1 MSGSTIG
8 GIAGGI
14 IGFVFTGFN
23 PAGAQWGFM
32 IGSMVGAAVDPDK
45 IAAPDGRDAQEQ
57 TTTDGIPIPAV
68 WGSPPPFMGTV
79 LDGEKKARRIKGK
92 FRSGKGGPK
101 VQDPDSYLWTGAIL
115 ICEGEIAGI
124 SFIVRNGVV
133 VYDRRPNPVI
143 PAAETAKFA
152 SKIRLYLGSESQNP
166 DPALEAIHGVGNT
179 PYYRGRAYMVI
190 VDDDVTDTA
199 GRIAQYAFGVV
210 KSGHTQTVTDSEFA
224 SPPLSRFQN
233 SDWPL
238 VDPEGDYNFEGFIY
252 NHAGEGSDYLARYA
266 GASIQEIKSHFG
278 NHLGGDRSFSTL
290 IGWSAS
296 TSSEPGGNAA
306 GPFGAFSYSGIA
318 EQPDITDNSAI
329 WLVYADTAP
338 VVQYPN
344 SSCTTV
350 PENTPAGAFNPAG
363 FEVAKLP
370 ANTPGY
376 TTLAGYCIPP
386 GFPYVVA
393 GKPPLYIRVTRKR
406 KAPVYEFGDP
416 CDLQTPVLLP
426 DAPDYNVD
434 CDGDINTTPTISA
447 ATGTFRHL
455 SVLRTSTVDG
465 RSQITSYPVGP
476 VLRNDDPNYNSQ
488 SFWEAAYA
496 AAVAAGDPVGDGWV
510 YGVDYPVTGS
520 SATYP
525 VYLYNYST
533 TTIEPDE
540 IFLREVQEELAY
552 RCGVPADRIDATEL
566 SAVTIPGYM
575 VATAAT
581 GANASRGLQPMF
593 FYDMPEVDGK
603 IRCVRRGKPSVG
615 TITDDDFV
623 SVETDDEDIRS
634 QQVEFPKS
642 IHLAYPDPAL
652 NYAITKQTFSREA
665 SAVISVDEQIVTTTI
680 PFDGDT
686 AAQIA
691 DIMGKVAWASAEG
704 RMKCVLPREY
714 TLYTPADC
722 LDYRGKRWLIT
733 KAEYDGY
740 ATAKFEMLYDR
751 AFNYESIATGK
762 DSRPPGS
769 QTSVLRGPTRLETIN
784 LSPLLD
790 SQDRLGLYF
799 GVCGILEGWS
809 GGTISA
815 SIDGGANY
823 ITLGTL
829 RDASVMGHTT
839 TRLPIGSPW
848 VFDPAATVT
857 VKVHGG
863 ELESA
868 TFLQLLNEAN
878 ACVIGDE
885 AVQFEHAVEVD
896 DYTYTLTGLTRAR
909 HGTAVAEHPVHSRFV
924 LLNDSL
930 QFVELQASWIG
941 RTITLHVHS
950 LGTPAGTGYTE
961 SFLWQPANS
970 QTEWP
975 PFHFT
980 AAHDGSS
987 TRIGWIGRARLGSTA
1002 APFHSSFFDGY
1013 RVSITDGTTTVTHT
1027 TVDQHFDY
1035 SDAQR
1040 TADFGSLD
1048 PLDVSIVALNR
1059 ITGAS
1064 PALTGTI

>member
-14 IGFVFTGFN
+14 IGFVVTGFN

-32 IGSMVGAAVDPDK
+32 IGSMIGAAVDPDK

-57 TTTDGIPIPAV
+57 TTTDGIPIPVV

-115 ICEGEIAGI
+115 VCEGEIAGI
-124 SFIVRNGVV
+124 SFIVRNGVI
-133 VYDRRPNPVI
+133 VYDRRPNPQI
-143 PAAETAKFA
+143 TAAETAKFA
-152 SKIRLYLGSESQNP
+152 SKIRLYTGSESQNP
-166 DPALEAIHGVGNT
+166 DPALEAMHGVGNT

-199 GRIAQYAFGVV
+199 GGIAQYAFGVV
-210 KSGHTQTVTDSEFA
+210 KSGETQTVTVSEYAEPRLARFTDAHWPLADGPENYDYTGIIGIIGGGATTHSYTGTSLQDVLSYFSSYSYPGGTTRNPTQYIGYSATTEHDLVPNVGLSIAEHGVDASLPQPSVVDNTFVVLVYNELAPTMSFPYIGFSGGCSLAGHDDVIVDRVGSVAEYFPSDPGGQCAGFA
-224 SPPLSRFQN
+224 EHCGSPPHLFY
-233 SDWPL
+233 WHPL
-238 VDPEGDYNFEGFIY
+238 
-252 NHAGEGSDYLARYA
+252 
-266 GASIQEIKSHFG
+266 
-278 NHLGGDRSFSTL
+278 
-290 IGWSAS
+290 
-296 TSSEPGGNAA
+296 
-306 GPFGAFSYSGIA
+306 
-318 EQPDITDNSAI
+318 
-329 WLVYADTAP
+329 
-338 VVQYPN
+338 
-344 SSCTTV
+344 C
-350 PENTPAGAFNPAG
+350 
-363 FEVAKLP
+363 
-370 ANTPGY
+370 
-376 TTLAGYCIPP
+376 
-386 GFPYVVA
+386 
-393 GKPPLYIRVTRKR
+393 IRVSRKR
-406 KAPVYEFGDP
+406 VLPSFAFGDP
-416 CDLQTPVLLP
+416 CDEQLPVRLP
-426 DAPDYNVD
+426 DAPDYSID
-434 CDGDINTTPTISA
+434 CDGVIDSA
-447 ATGTFRHL
+447 PEIEFQATGTFKR
-455 SVLRTSTVDG
+455 LRVATTTFDPVGEIS
-465 RSQITSYPVGP
+465 SYASYPLGP
-476 VLRNDDPNYNSQ
+476 VLPTGDPNYNSQ
-488 SFWEAAYA
+488 AFWESAYNE
-496 AAVAAGDPVGDGWV
+496 AVLRGDWVAGKV
-510 YGVDYPVTGS
+510 YGVDYPATATG
-520 SATYP
+520 AYKYTFDQ
-525 VYLYNYST
+525 VYLD
-533 TTIEPDE
+533 PGDV
-540 IFLREVQEELAY
+540 FLREVQEELAH
-552 RCGVPADRIDATEL
+552 RCDVPADRIDATEL

-615 TITDDDFV
+615 TVTDDDFV
-623 SVETDDEDIRS
+623 AVETDDEDIRS

-665 SAVISVDEQIVTTTI
+665 ATVVSVDEQIVSTTI

-686 AAQIA
+686 AAKIA

-704 RMKCVLPREY
+704 RMKCVLPREF
-714 TLYTPADC
+714 TLWNPSDC
-722 LDYRGKRWLIT
+722 FDYGGKRWLIT
-733 KAEYDGY
+733 KAEYDSY
-740 ATAKFEMLYDR
+740 ATIKLEALYDR
-751 AFNYESIATGK
+751 ASNYTSIATGK

-769 QTSVLRGPTRLETIN
+769 QTSGLRGPTRLETIN

-823 ITLGTL
+823 TTLGTW
-829 RDASVMGHTT
+829 RDSSVMGHTT
-839 TRLPIGSPW
+839 TDLPIGSPW
-848 VFDPAATVT
+848 VFDPDATVT
-857 VKVHGG
+857 VNVHGG

-909 HGTAVAEHPVHSRFV
+909 HGTDVAAHPIHSRFV
-924 LLNDSL
+924 LMDDTLN
-930 QFVELQASWIG
+930 FVELQASWIG
-941 RTITLHVHS
+941 RTITLHVQS

-961 SFLWQPANS
+961 TFVWTPANA

-975 PFHFT
+975 PFHLT
-980 AAHDGSS
+980 ATHDGSS
-987 TRIGWIGRARLGSTA
+987 TRIAWVGRARLGSTA

-1013 RVSITDGTTTVTHT
+1013 RVTLTDGTTTVTHNT
-1027 TVDQHFDY
+1027 TDQHFDY

-1064 PALTGTI
+1064 PSLTGTI